1 MSLLSRP
8 SPLSRRSLLSRLSP
22 PFRPAVLLLAAFLA
36 LAAIALGGGAIAQA
50 ASAYRYWG
58 YYHWDAATHAW
69 TAAKTGAGSYT
80 PTAGSVDGWR
90 FAVTAGNADRPPRA
104 PGDFAAICSGTPAKP
119 GMERVAVVVD
129 YGLATEAP
137 AGDRPPRPRGACAV
151 VAKGSTGI
159 QILQA
164 VAKARIQNGL
174 VCGIDGYPS
183 SECAA
188 QVKNA
193 TIPAKDQPVRLRMA
207 TAATASTGVP
217 WAAIGVGVVAVVIAV
232 GAAYTV
238 RRRGSRP
245 A

>member
-1 MSLLSRP
+1 MSLS
-8 SPLSRRSLLSRLSP
+8 SRLSP
-22 PFRPAVLLLAAFLA
+22 LLRPALLLLAVLA
-36 LAAIALGGGAIAQA
+36 VAAIALSGGATAQA

-58 YYHWDAATHAW
+58 YYHWDARTHAW

-80 PTAGSVDGWR
+80 PKAGSVDGWR

-104 PGDFAAICSGTPAKP
+104 PGDFAAICSGTPAQP
-119 GMERVAVVVD
+119 GKERVAVVVD
-129 YGLATEAP
+129 YGLASEAP

-159 QILQA
+159 QVLQA

-193 TIPAKDQPVRLRMA
+193 TIPARDKPVRLRLA
-207 TAATASTGVP
+207 SAATASSGVP
-217 WAAIGVGVVAVVIAV
+217 WAPIAVGVVVVVIAV

-238 RRRGSRP
+238 RQRGSRP